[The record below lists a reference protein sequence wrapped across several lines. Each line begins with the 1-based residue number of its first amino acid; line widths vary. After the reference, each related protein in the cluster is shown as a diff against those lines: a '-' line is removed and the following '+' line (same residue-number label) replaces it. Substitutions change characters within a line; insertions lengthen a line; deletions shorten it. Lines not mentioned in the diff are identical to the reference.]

1 MQMSWRV
8 NRLERG
14 GQSGGVWHGGR
25 RRQRPGRGER
35 SPPVCAV
42 PGAQAGPTRSLSPSA
57 KRLSPPLP
65 LGFPV
70 PGRAGPGRAARRRPR
85 SARAALAA
93 GPGLGGEARRRGGTG
108 GPGGALTH
116 VPFAQVGG
124 GLRGRG
130 GLSVGAGGGGL
141 PAGVRG
147 GGHQGGRGGLVAG
160 AGRRGFA
167 VHFHVFSQGA
177 GVGVGLVA
185 ASHFA
190 VVGLVA
196 GVDMRVLLPVA
207 AVGEAPVTALE
218 FTFERLLPCRRQWAS
233 TAISG
238 GDGAGSSAS
247 RTPPAHSFPGPLS
260 PALPRLLSSP
270 LLSSPRGISSH

>member
-1 MQMSWRV
+1 M
-8 NRLERG
+8 
-14 GQSGGVWHGGR
+14 
-25 RRQRPGRGER
+25 
-35 SPPVCAV
+35 
-42 PGAQAGPTRSLSPSA
+42 
-57 KRLSPPLP
+57 
-65 LGFPV
+65 
-70 PGRAGPGRAARRRPR
+70 
-85 SARAALAA
+85 
-93 GPGLGGEARRRGGTG
+93 
-108 GPGGALTH
+108 TH

-177 GVGVGLVA
+177 GVGVRLVA

-238 GDGAGSSAS
+238 GGGTGSSAS
-247 RTPPAHSFPGPLS
+247 LTPTARSLPGPLS
-260 PALPRLLSSP
+260 PALPRLLSP
-270 LLSSPRGISSH
+270 RNLLSLALPFRAGPAEHFHAPPLRAHPDARPAPQAERPARPASPSLSPGLCVCVPS

>member
-1 MQMSWRV
+1 MQISWRV
-8 NRLERG
+8 NRREQG

-25 RRQRPGRGER
+25 RRQRRGRGER

-42 PGAQAGPTRSLSPSA
+42 PGARAGPTRTLRSLSPSA
-57 KRLSPPLP
+57 KRLSLPLP
-65 LGFPV
+65 LAFPV
-70 PGRAGPGRAARRRPR
+70 PRRGAPRAGGGGRPGR
-85 SARAALAA
+85 ALAA
-93 GPGLGGEARRRGGTG
+93 GPGLGGEARRRGGGG
-108 GPGGALTH
+108 GPGGATGPRALTH

-238 GDGAGSSAS
+238 GGGAGSSAS
-247 RTPPAHSFPGPLS
+247 LTPTAHSLPGPLS
-260 PALPRLLSSP
+260 PALPRLLS
-270 LLSSPRGISSH
+270 PRISSH